1 MRRSHSTPVLPRSE
15 AILKRKWRP
24 IARSLSNTLS
34 GSEKQESG

>member
-1 MRRSHSTPVLPRSE
+1 MRPETHSCLPGSE